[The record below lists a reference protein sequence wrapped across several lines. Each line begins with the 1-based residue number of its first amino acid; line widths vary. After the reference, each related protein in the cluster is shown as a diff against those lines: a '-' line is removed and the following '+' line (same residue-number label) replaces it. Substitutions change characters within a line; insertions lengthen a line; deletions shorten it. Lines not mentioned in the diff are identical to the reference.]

1 MCGNEIKKGFQ
12 LSLLTYATTVIAT
25 TLKLDQSVNFLLF
38 DIIFLQTRISSDRN
52 SIESHSSSNRG
63 SREKYKILL
72 LYCTPTESMLLTI
85 SLISSFIYSQFRWNT
100 FSVTFVIIIHIYTP
114 SFFAMMFWPP
124 PHCMHAFFIY
134 GSKCSILQDVDK
146 T

>member
-25 TLKLDQSVNFLLF
+25 TLKLDQESVNFLLF

-100 FSVTFVIIIHIYTP
+100 FSVTFVIIIHIYIRLP
-114 SFFAMMFWPP
+114 SLP
-124 PHCMHAFFIY
+124 
-134 GSKCSILQDVDK
+134 
-146 T
+146 